1 MVLLLNNKK
10 KRIDFLEQKPYIKLP
25 FNMENINN
33 IPKYNSLVIVFEG
46 FEGIKKKYKCIRL
59 NSNIN
64 KFKDDKDEFNFK
76 PWSSEI
82 ILKRI
87 LFLIYLSIWA
97 NVEALVEK
105 TKELLNKKEKIA
117 DYVFE
122 SIMRERDIEYY
133 NELKIILQKL
143 LEKKINR
150 VYIVYVKGAQ
160 LHGPLIHENL
170 GIKGYTEWQLNDLKN
185 KNEDINNIAR
195 RYFSLNNIKNLRK
208 EGIAHIKQ
216 LETIFNKQ
224 KNIKKKVLVAKP
236 DVPDVVAIKRKK

>member
-10 KRIDFLEQKPYIKLP
+10 KEIDFLEQKPYTELP

-64 KFKDDKDEFNFK
+64 KFKDNTEEFNFK

-87 LFLIYLSIWA
+87 LFLLYLSIWA

-105 TKELLNKKEKIA
+105 TKELLNKKDKIA

-122 SIMRERDIEYY
+122 SIMRERNIEYY
-133 NELKIILQKL
+133 NEIKIILQKL

-160 LHGPLIHENL
+160 LHGPLINDNL
-170 GIKGYTEWQLNDLKN
+170 GSKGYTEWELNDLKN
-185 KNEDINNIAR
+185 KNDDINNIAIK
-195 RYFSLNNIKNLRK
+195 YFSLNNIKNLRE
-208 EGIAHIKQ
+208 EGLAYIKQ
-216 LETIFNKQ
+216 LEIEYNKQ
-224 KNIKKKVLVAKP
+224 LSKKKKVIANI
-236 DVPDVVAIKRKK
+236 PDVVIIKDKKK

>member
-1 MVLLLNNKK
+1 MIIKAKK
-10 KRIDFLEQKPYIKLP
+10 EIDFLGQKPYTELP

-33 IPKYNSLVIVFEG
+33 IQKYNSLVIVFEG
-46 FEGIKKKYKCIRL
+46 FEGIKKKYKCIRI

-64 KFKDDKDEFNFK
+64 KFKDNTEEWNFK

-87 LFLIYLSIWA
+87 LFLLYLSIWA

-105 TKELLNKKEKIA
+105 TKGMLNEKDKIA

-122 SIMRERDIEYY
+122 SIMREKNIEYY

-150 VYIVYVKGAQ
+150 VYIVYIQSAQ
-160 LHGPLIHENL
+160 LHGPLIQENL
-170 GIKGYTEWQLNDLKN
+170 GIKGYTEWGLDDLKN
-185 KNEDINNIAR
+185 KNEDINSIATKF
-195 RYFSLNNIKNLRK
+195 FSIKKIKNLRD
-208 EGIAHIKQ
+208 ESLAYIKQ
-216 LETIFNKQ
+216 LETKYNKQ
-224 KNIKKKVLVAKP
+224 LSRKKKEVLVTPPDVVSIKIKKK
-236 DVPDVVAIKRKK
+236 

>member
-1 MVLLLNNKK
+1 MIIKAKK
-10 KRIDFLEQKPYIKLP
+10 KIDFLGQKPYTELP

-33 IPKYNSLVIVFEG
+33 IQKYNSLVIVFEG
-46 FEGIKKKYKCIRL
+46 FEGIKKKYKCIRI

-64 KFKDDKDEFNFK
+64 KFKDNTDEWNFK

-87 LFLIYLSIWA
+87 LFLLYLSIWA

-105 TKELLNKKEKIA
+105 TKGLLNEKDKIA

-122 SIMRERDIEYY
+122 SIMREKNIEYY

-150 VYIVYVKGAQ
+150 VYIVYIQSAQ
-160 LHGPLIHENL
+160 LHGPLIQENL
-170 GIKGYTEWQLNDLKN
+170 GIKGYTEWGLDDLKN
-185 KNEDINNIAR
+185 KNEDINSIATKF
-195 RYFSLNNIKNLRK
+195 FSVKKIKNLRD
-208 EGIAHIKQ
+208 ESLAYIKQ
-216 LETIFNKQ
+216 LETKYNKQ
-224 KNIKKKVLVAKP
+224 LSRKKKVLVTP
-236 DVPDVVAIKRKK
+236 PNVVSIKIKKK

>member
-1 MVLLLNNKK
+1 MIIKAKK
-10 KRIDFLEQKPYIKLP
+10 EIDFLGQKPYTELP

-33 IPKYNSLVIVFEG
+33 IQKYNSLVIVFEG
-46 FEGIKKKYKCIRL
+46 LEGNKKKYKCIRI

-64 KFKDDKDEFNFK
+64 KFKDNTDEWNFK

-87 LFLIYLSIWA
+87 LFLLYLSIWA

-105 TKELLNKKEKIA
+105 TKGMLNEKEKIA

-122 SIMRERDIEYY
+122 SIMREKNIEYY

-150 VYIVYVKGAQ
+150 VYIVYIQSAQ
-160 LHGPLIHENL
+160 LHGPLIQENL
-170 GIKGYTEWQLNDLKN
+170 GIKGYTEWGLDDLKN
-185 KNEDINNIAR
+185 KNEDINSIATKF
-195 RYFSLNNIKNLRK
+195 FSIKKIKNLRD
-208 EGIAHIKQ
+208 ESLAYIKQ
-216 LETIFNKQ
+216 LETKYNKQ
-224 KNIKKKVLVAKP
+224 LSRKKKKVLVTTP
-236 DVPDVVAIKRKK
+236 DVASIKIKK

>member
-1 MVLLLNNKK
+1 
-10 KRIDFLEQKPYIKLP
+10 
-25 FNMENINN
+25 MENINN

-64 KFKDDKDEFNFK
+64 KFKDNTDEFNFK

-97 NVEALVEK
+97 NVETLVEK

-122 SIMRERDIEYY
+122 SIIRERDIEYY

-170 GIKGYTEWQLNDLKN
+170 GIKGYTEWELNDLKN
-185 KNEDINNIAR
+185 KNDDINSIATK
-195 RYFSLNNIKNLRK
+195 YFSLNNIKNLR
-208 EGIAHIKQ
+208 EESLAYIKQ
-216 LETIFNKQ
+216 LEIEYNKQ
-224 KNIKKKVLVAKP
+224 LSKKKKVIANI
-236 DVPDVVAIKRKK
+236 PDVVIIKDKKK

>member
-10 KRIDFLEQKPYIKLP
+10 EIDFLGQKPYTELP

-46 FEGIKKKYKCIRL
+46 FEGIKKKYKCIRI

-64 KFKDDKDEFNFK
+64 KFKDDTDEFDFK
-76 PWSSEI
+76 SWSSEI

-87 LFLIYLSIWA
+87 LFLLYLSIWA
-97 NVEALVEK
+97 NVEVLVEK
-105 TKELLNKKEKIA
+105 TKGILDKKEKIA

-122 SIMRERDIEYY
+122 SIIRERDIEYY

-150 VYIVYVKGAQ
+150 VYIVYVRGAQ

-170 GIKGYTEWQLNDLKN
+170 GVKGYTEWELNDLKN
-185 KNEDINNIAR
+185 KNEDINSIATKF
-195 RYFSLNNIKNLRK
+195 FSLHKIKNLREKGLAYIK
-208 EGIAHIKQ
+208 E
-216 LETIFNKQ
+216 LETKYNKQ
-224 KNIKKKVLVAKP
+224 SSIKKKKVLAVT
-236 DVPDVVAIKRKK
+236 IKK

>member
-10 KRIDFLEQKPYIKLP
+10 EIDFLGQKPYTELP

-46 FEGIKKKYKCIRL
+46 FEGIKKKYKCIRI

-64 KFKDDKDEFNFK
+64 KFKDDTDEFDFK

-87 LFLIYLSIWA
+87 LFLLYLSIWA
-97 NVEALVEK
+97 NVEVLVEK
-105 TKELLNKKEKIA
+105 TKGILDKKEKIA

-122 SIMRERDIEYY
+122 SIIREKDIEYY

-150 VYIVYVKGAQ
+150 VYIVYVRGAQ

-170 GIKGYTEWQLNDLKN
+170 GVKGYTEWELNDLKN
-185 KNEDINNIAR
+185 KNEDINSIATKF
-195 RYFSLNNIKNLRK
+195 FSLHKIKNLREKGLAYIK
-208 EGIAHIKQ
+208 E
-216 LETIFNKQ
+216 LETKYNKQ
-224 KNIKKKVLVAKP
+224 SSLKKKKVLAVT
-236 DVPDVVAIKRKK
+236 IKK

>member
-1 MVLLLNNKK
+1 MVFIDIKDKK
-10 KRIDFLEQKPYIKLP
+10 KEIDFLEQKPYIKLP

-64 KFKDDKDEFNFK
+64 KFKDNTDEFNFK

-97 NVEALVEK
+97 NVETLVEK

-122 SIMRERDIEYY
+122 SIIRERDIEYY

-170 GIKGYTEWQLNDLKN
+170 GIKGYTEWELNDLKN
-185 KNEDINNIAR
+185 KNDDINSIATK
-195 RYFSLNNIKNLRK
+195 YFSLNNIKNLR
-208 EGIAHIKQ
+208 EESLAYIKQ
-216 LETIFNKQ
+216 LEIEYNKQ
-224 KNIKKKVLVAKP
+224 LSKKKKVIANI
-236 DVPDVVAIKRKK
+236 PDVVIIKDKKK

>member
-1 MVLLLNNKK
+1 MIIKAKK
-10 KRIDFLEQKPYIKLP
+10 EIDFLGQKPYTELP

-33 IPKYNSLVIVFEG
+33 IQKYNSLVIVFEG
-46 FEGIKKKYKCIRL
+46 FEGIKKKYKCIRI

-64 KFKDDKDEFNFK
+64 KFKDNTDEWNFK

-87 LFLIYLSIWA
+87 LFLLYLSIWA

-105 TKELLNKKEKIA
+105 TKGMLNEKDKIA

-122 SIMRERDIEYY
+122 SIMREKNIEYY

-150 VYIVYVKGAQ
+150 VYIVYIQSAQ
-160 LHGPLIHENL
+160 LHGPLIQENL
-170 GIKGYTEWQLNDLKN
+170 GIKGYTEWGLDDLKN
-185 KNEDINNIAR
+185 KNEDINSIATKF
-195 RYFSLNNIKNLRK
+195 FSVKKIKNLRD
-208 EGIAHIKQ
+208 ESLAYIKQ
-216 LETIFNKQ
+216 LETKYNKQ
-224 KNIKKKVLVAKP
+224 LSRKKKVLVTP
-236 DVPDVVAIKRKK
+236 PNVVSIKIKKK